1 MVLLARSKQG
11 ASHGSTAIP
20 RGKRLRSDA
29 ELVVTV
35 NSPAVKDG
43 SHETVGGS
51 RLAEFEAVIGEMR
64 F

>member
-1 MVLLARSKQG
+1 
-11 ASHGSTAIP
+11 
-20 RGKRLRSDA
+20 LRSDA

-43 SHETVGGS
+43 SYGTVGGS